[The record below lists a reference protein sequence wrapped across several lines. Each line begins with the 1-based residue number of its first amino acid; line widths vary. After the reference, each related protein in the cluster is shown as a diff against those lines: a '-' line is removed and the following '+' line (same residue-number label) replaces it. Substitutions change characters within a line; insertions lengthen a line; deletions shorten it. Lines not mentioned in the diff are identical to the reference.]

1 MVIPALG
8 HNSDGGHGFWPRAG
22 GVCWDPRAKQTLGKL
37 LTHVAIPAVI
47 IKALAT
53 ATITPPNLIALPL
66 SALAVVQQY
75 VMFFGVLL
83 GSVTYCSYVI
93 TAAALAD
100 TSSRYS
106 VAVSNEFGSV
116 TSTDAVLTVQAAT
129 KFFVVDNTADKTY
142 RYGATGTFIGSTATA
157 TNNLNALG
165 IASNPDGSKLWV
177 IDGSKTVYV
186 YSSSL
191 TLLGSWTAGALRTPT
206 GISVAGNDLWIVD
219 AGTKNVHVFS
229 GAASRL
235 SGTQNATRTLALDK
249 NNTAPQDLVTDGT
262 TVWVTQSGTVDRVF
276 VYQATTGAV
285 LGNWS
290 IDTRNTSPVGITLDP
305 SGASSSLWIVDNTT
319 DTVYEYSSSRSRVTG
334 SQSAIRTFA
343 HHRQR
348 QSSGHRRSTTSCR
361 CVHR

>member
-1 MVIPALG
+1 
-8 HNSDGGHGFWPRAG
+8 
-22 GVCWDPRAKQTLGKL
+22 
-37 LTHVAIPAVI
+37 
-47 IKALAT
+47 
-53 ATITPPNLIALPL
+53 
-66 SALAVVQQY
+66 
-75 VMFFGVLL
+75 
-83 GSVTYCSYVI
+83 VI

-334 SQSAIRTFA
+334 SQSAIRTFRSPPA
-343 HHRQR
+343 TAILRASQIHHQLPLRPSMTAKTAEPR
-348 QSSGHRRSTTSCR
+348 SLLNPGRTTRHWPSGHLAYPLDRSPLNSR
-361 CVHR
+361 KPLLKR